1 MFFPQNYESPAPQ
14 LKKTSSNRSQSH
26 PVIETPSSTAR
37 AQRQASLKEDDE
49 DRIDRR
55 KKKRQEEEKLI
66 EEKAL
71 EEQREVET
79 KREAAR
85 QAELARQEKLAQE
98 AALERQKELERKAEL
113 ARKEELERQEAE
125 RKAEAERQAELERQ
139 EAERKAEE
147 ELAKLE
153 AETNKTDITSVSETT
168 PDVLVEEQETAPEAE
183 GAEKPET
190 APGDEEEVKWTETVT
205 SPGVAEET
213 GPEPVVE
220 EPLSPE
226 AQDTSTTDKIIEE
239 VHDAG
244 IPEEEEQEEEEE

>member
-125 RKAEAERQAELERQ
+125 RKAE
-139 EAERKAEE
+139 E